1 MYGQFVADSRL
12 FDDLKKYMKHGLR
25 GWELW
30 NRAGR
35 QHGIVVLRPC
45 CNEDQRRATT
55 RVRPYEKQ
63 KNLRGFENL
72 GGLGGAGREGD
83 QLRDVEFI
91 DLPFIVGA
99 IPVGCPCG
107 NRVISLI

>member
-1 MYGQFVADSRL
+1 MYGPFVADSRL
-12 FDDLKKYMKHGLR
+12 FGDLKRYLKRGLC
-25 GWELW
+25 GWQLW

-72 GGLGGAGREGD
+72 GGLMEREEKGD

-99 IPVGCPCG
+99 IPAGRPCG